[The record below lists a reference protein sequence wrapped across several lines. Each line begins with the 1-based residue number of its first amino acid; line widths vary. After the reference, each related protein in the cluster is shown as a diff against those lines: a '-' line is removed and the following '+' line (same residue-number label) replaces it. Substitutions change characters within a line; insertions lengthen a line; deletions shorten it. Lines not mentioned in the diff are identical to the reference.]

1 MRALIVIDAQ
11 NDFAHPDGILTTP
24 EAQAAVPEVKKLV
37 NAFLAA
43 GDNIYCTK
51 DTHDENYLHTQ
62 EGQKLP
68 VEHCR
73 QGSWGWEFVK
83 ECGITEE
90 EVYVLPKE
98 TFGFDKWNYEPFNMY
113 DEIYICGFVSSICVV
128 TNALLIKT
136 FFPEVPI
143 KFIAYASAGLT
154 PENHK
159 AAIEIMRSCQIEVI
173 E

>member
-11 NDFAHPDGILTTP
+11 NDFAHPDGVLTTP

-37 NAFLAA
+37 DTFLAA
-43 GDNIYCTK
+43 EENIYCTK
-51 DTHDENYLHTQ
+51 DTHDENYLRTQ

-83 ECGITEE
+83 ECGIIEE
-90 EVYVLPKE
+90 E
-98 TFGFDKWNYEPFNMY
+98 
-113 DEIYICGFVSSICVV
+113 
-128 TNALLIKT
+128 ALLIKT

-159 AAIEIMRSCQIEVI
+159 AAIEVMRSCQIEVI